1 MRICTTSLCNWS
13 SSWHFVTKCQEL
25 LQFKILTLWT
35 NDIDGHI
42 HHERKRD
49 RGESVP
55 YFVFRFDNEE
65 LNGIN
70 FRAREL
76 STSQVRLYL
85 FLSF

>member
-1 MRICTTSLCNWS
+1 MAFCHQMSRI
-13 SSWHFVTKCQEL
+13 VR
-25 LQFKILTLWT
+25 FKNLKLWT
-35 NDIDGHI
+35 NDVDGHI
-42 HHERKRD
+42 HDERKRD
-49 RGESVP
+49 WGESVP
-55 YFVFRFDNEE
+55 YFVFRLDNEV